1 MKAGMIRVRGTAC
14 TGWAQCYT
22 EHPKITTY
30 LLEDYLRTTYM
41 NEKQIRILATVAT
54 IASICMYTS
63 YIFQIQANLAGHKG
77 NPIQPLCAAIN
88 CTLWVVYGLF
98 KKQRDWPIAIANS
111 PGVVLGLITCITSL

>member
-1 MKAGMIRVRGTAC
+1 MGGQPGY
-14 TGWAQCYT
+14 TG
-22 EHPKITTY
+22 HPQITTY
-30 LLEDYLRTTYM
+30 LLEDYLIEDYLI

-98 KKQRDWPIAIANS
+98 KKQRDWPIAIAKS

>member
-1 MKAGMIRVRGTAC
+1 
-14 TGWAQCYT
+14 
-22 EHPKITTY
+22 
-30 LLEDYLRTTYM
+30 M

-88 CTLWVVYGLF
+88 CTLWVIYALF
-98 KKQRDWPIAIANS
+98 KPQRDIPVALANA
-111 PGVVLGLITCITSL
+111 PGIVLGLITFWTAL

>member
-1 MKAGMIRVRGTAC
+1 
-14 TGWAQCYT
+14 
-22 EHPKITTY
+22 
-30 LLEDYLRTTYM
+30 M
-41 NEKQIRILATVAT
+41 NEKQIRILATIAT

-88 CTLWVVYGLF
+88 CTLWVAYGLF

-111 PGVVLGLITCITSL
+111 PGVVLGLITCITSLYTPQRQQQKDRWAGHGALTPPTRGVA

>member
-1 MKAGMIRVRGTAC
+1 MKAGMIRVRGAAC
-14 TGWAQCYT
+14 TGGQSGYT
-22 EHPKITTY
+22 EHPQITTY
-30 LLEDYLRTTYM
+30 LLEDYPM

-111 PGVVLGLITCITSL
+111 PGVVLGLITCVTSL

>member
-1 MKAGMIRVRGTAC
+1 MMETPYWQELKAGMIRVRGVTC
-14 TGWAQCYT
+14 TDGQQCYT

-30 LLEDYLRTTYM
+30 LLEDYLM

-77 NPIQPLCAAIN
+77 NPIQPYLH
-88 CTLWVVYGLF
+88 
-98 KKQRDWPIAIANS
+98 
-111 PGVVLGLITCITSL
+111 TSL